1 MVPSAEHPKLFVI
14 LRFKPAVGQ
23 KLDFHASRTASSYS
37 CPKSSFPAQSSLVFF
52 FLLPPPNPR
61 PTTVPPVFFCHFKS
75 SSGSVSGDGTVIPLS
90 PCCVDVLFAF
100 PGDPFRPLSGS
111 AQCLLY
117 KQPRL
122 GQKT

>member
-52 FLLPPPNPR
+52 LFSHPQTP
-61 PTTVPPVFFCHFKS
+61 VPPQCHQSFFVTSNPLQGVCLEMALSFRYHRVVLMFS
-75 SSGSVSGDGTVIPLS
+75 SPSPGTRSVH
-90 PCCVDVLFAF
+90 
-100 PGDPFRPLSGS
+100 
-111 AQCLLY
+111 
-117 KQPRL
+117 
-122 GQKT
+122 